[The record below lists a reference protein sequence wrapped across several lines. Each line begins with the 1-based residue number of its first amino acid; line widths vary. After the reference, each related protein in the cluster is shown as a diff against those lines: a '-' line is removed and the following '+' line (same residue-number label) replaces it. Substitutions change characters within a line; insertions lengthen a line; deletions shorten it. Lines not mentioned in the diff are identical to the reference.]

1 MFMKMKDSLIKPDA
15 VSYNTILGS
24 LSRSGMFEEA
34 AKLMREM
41 GSRGFEYDHI
51 TYSSILEA
59 VGKVDEDDEPN
70 FP

>member
-1 MFMKMKDSLIKPDA
+1 
-15 VSYNTILGS
+15 
-24 LSRSGMFEEA
+24 MFEEA